1 MEDITPDEE
10 SSVLERRYGRRAML
24 KASGVGAAATTL
36 GGIGAL
42 AAPARMALGQTATAT
57 TTRSDIQHD
66 IGALVD
72 PPTTVDGIQFG
83 FPPVFTTFST
93 LKFTRNP
100 TKADQTTLEN
110 AFKAIEANYPASPAG
125 VFVMTAYG
133 IPYFNRLPGGING
146 ALVRSRMPRLR
157 SNTNRNMLEE
167 AVPAPTD
174 VVAGNGITKLRFN
187 VPVKIEGN
195 DMVLILRSDSQK
207 VLDNVIDWLNAR
219 TNFLN
224 GHFVPAPNLSFLTLT
239 SRRLMFVDL
248 GLPRK
253 VADANNLPFA
263 FMIDPRSPMWM
274 GFADQHVNGAGPA
287 LITTAQG
294 NASARL
300 TTAVAGNYFDKAS
313 IMHLAHTIQ
322 DLEQFYTDPD
332 DENVHDPFRERVRYM
347 FRANPAP
354 AEQNADPFTDG
365 GGPGFLPNLFR
376 GPGDAANDAQGIGNP
391 EGQHRIGHLTAL
403 QRSSRATDGTPI
415 HARMDGPG
423 FDSMDVPSG
432 KDTAKLEFAVF
443 IPTAEFF
450 RVMRRNVAAQ
460 DLQTQ
465 FDVPEEDN
473 GLERFITATRRQ
485 NYLMPPRRHRSLP
498 LIELT

>member
-10 SSVLERRYGRRAML
+10 SSVLERRFGRRSVL
-24 KASGVGAAATTL
+24 KASGVGAAVSTL
-36 GGIGAL
+36 GGVGVL
-42 AAPARMALGQTATAT
+42 AGPARMALGQTAA
-57 TTRSDIQHD
+57 RSDIQHD
-66 IGALVD
+66 LSGLTD
-72 PPTTVDGIQFG
+72 PVQTLNGIQFG

-93 LKFTRNP
+93 LKFTRTP

-110 AFKAIEANYPASPAG
+110 ALKAIEANYPASPAG

-133 IPYFNRLPGGING
+133 IPYFNRLPGGFNG
-146 ALVRSRMPRLR
+146 SLVQGRMPKLR
-157 SNTNRNMLEE
+157 SNTARPMLEE

-187 VPVKIEGN
+187 VPVRIEDN
-195 DMVLILRSDSQK
+195 DMVLILRSDSLGN
-207 VLDNVIDWLNAR
+207 LDNVIDWLNAR
-219 TNFLN
+219 TVFLN
-224 GHFVPAPNLSFLTLT
+224 GHFVPPPNLSFLTLT

-253 VADANNLPFA
+253 VADQNNLPFA
-263 FMIDPRSPMWM
+263 FMVNPQSPMWM

-300 TTAVAGNYFDKAS
+300 TTAVSGNYFDKAS

-332 DENVHDPFRERVRYM
+332 DDNPHDPFTERVRYM

-354 AEQNADPFTDG
+354 SEGNADQFTNG
-365 GGPGFLPNLFR
+365 GGPAFLPNLFR

-391 EGQHRIGHLTAL
+391 SGQHRIGHLTAL
-403 QRSSRATDGTPI
+403 QRSSRASDGTPI

-450 RVMRRNVAAQ
+450 RVMRRNVAAL
-460 DLQTQ
+460 DLAAR
-465 FDVPEEDN
+465 FNVPEEDN
-473 GLERFITATRRQ
+473 GLERHITATRRQ